1 VLRLPNT
8 SEAVRRVIEGE
19 ASIRRDLAKGLINT
33 RALARYIQQV
43 NEIEDDQEHSLDAI
57 ISTIR
62 RYPISRKSSD
72 ERLLYKHMAN
82 KKLIMR
88 NKIVEVAIRNDS
100 DIPPA
105 LGRFSSQIDY
115 SRSETFRIVAG
126 LETTRVIIDEKNLE
140 ELLDTI
146 PKEKIKKV
154 LRNLA
159 EILILLP
166 ETTEGVEAERV
177 PGVVATLSTELTL
190 NGISMTECMSCA
202 PDIIIVVEEK
212 NAIKAYELID
222 KLQPSTI

>member
-1 VLRLPNT
+1 MAQI
-8 SEAVRRVIEGE
+8 SDAVRRVIEGE
-19 ASIRRDLAKGLINT
+19 ASIRKDLAKGLINI
-33 RALARYIQQV
+33 RALARYVQQV
-43 NEIEDDQEHSLDAI
+43 SQTDGGMDEELSLDAI

-62 RYPISRKSSD
+62 RYPLSQSSLHGG
-72 ERLLYKHMAN
+72 LLYKHMAN

-100 DIPPA
+100 EIPPA

-126 LETTRVIIDEKNLE
+126 LETTRVIIDEKNLTK
-140 ELLDTI
+140 LLDVI
-146 PKEKIKKV
+146 PREKIKKV

-166 ETTEGVEAERV
+166 ETTEGIESEKV
-177 PGVVATLSTELTL
+177 PGVVAVVSSELTL
-190 NGISMTECMSCA
+190 NSISMTECMSCA
-202 PDIIIVVEEK
+202 PDIMVVVEQK
-212 NAIKAYELID
+212 DAIRAYDLID